1 MQVFSEQYKHD
12 HWPSLNLFV
21 TSCSLQHPPSP
32 ASLSLTNFSL
42 PPSISLLPLP
52 HSSFPPLI
60 SEHPSS
66 SLICL
71 SPLPFSRYPFLSVS
85 LPGVVSVAG
94 VLLFLTATALTSMTF
109 FSCLVRHQTPAL
121 GEATL
126 LHRCRAAAKLCTG
139 TARQWSR
146 TVRGRGWERRRRR
159 KGKRG
164 KNLRQGERGAWTIK
178 KLYLHDISCFDYSSK
193 LPHHA

>member
-1 MQVFSEQYKHD
+1 MNNTSMTTD
-12 HWPSLNLFV
+12 HLETPFV

-32 ASLSLTNFSL
+32 ASLSLTNLSL
-42 PPSISLLPLP
+42 PPCISPLPLP

-66 SLICL
+66 SLFCLLCL
-71 SPLPFSRYPFLSVS
+71 SSFFLSVSLSLSVS

-126 LHRCRAAAKLCTG
+126 LHRRRVAAKLCTG
-139 TARQWSR
+139 TARQ
-146 TVRGRGWERRRRR
+146 
-159 KGKRG
+159 
-164 KNLRQGERGAWTIK
+164 
-178 KLYLHDISCFDYSSK
+178 
-193 LPHHA
+193 